1 MSKQIIED
9 ALKAANSSA
18 FHEGIRRE
26 RLAEAAEHCYNVV
39 SHLDPRNRQ
48 WMWENMRGV
57 IELAEMYGR
66 AGRPFCWQNSGVDRD
81 RVQSLN
87 SYLRGDAL
95 IHDDMAD
102 PEDEEDNLYDRL
114 ASRIDSSVEVEK
126 AMQEAFRPVILA
138 FNPKYNDAVSHLY
151 FWDRQYSNMIDRHNI
166 HWDNAEHDEY
176 SDIGAKIRDKQLE
189 AEALDYERLIDL
201 AKELP
206 KRERENFDMQYK
218 RKHGYSSYAC
228 G

>member
-1 MSKQIIED
+1 MELKIMSKQIIED
-9 ALKAANSSA
+9 ALKAANPSA

-48 WMWENMRGV
+48 WVWENMRGV

-95 IHDDMAD
+95 IDDDYVD
-102 PEDEEDNLYDRL
+102 PEDEAEYD
-114 ASRIDSSVEVEK
+114 IEEVER

-138 FNPKYNDAVSHLY
+138 FNPKYNDAVSMLY
-151 FWDRQYSNMIDRHNI
+151 FRDRQYSDMIAQHERF
-166 HWDNAEHDEY
+166 WDASQIDEY
-176 SDIGAKIRDKQLE
+176 SDYGAKIADQQRE
-189 AEALDYERLIDL
+189 AEETAFQQLIEL
-201 AKELP
+201 AEELP
-206 KRERENFDMQYK
+206 KRERRNFDMQYT

>member
-1 MSKQIIED
+1 MSKQIIQD
-9 ALKAANSSA
+9 ALKAANPSA
-18 FHEGIRRE
+18 FHEGVRRE
-26 RLAEAAEHCYNVV
+26 RLAEAAEACYNVV
-39 SHLDPRNRQ
+39 SHLDKSNRQ

-66 AGRPFCWQNSGVDRD
+66 AGRPVCWQNSGVDRD
-81 RVQSLN
+81 RGEWSS
-87 SYLRGDAL
+87 SYLRGGAL
-95 IHDDMAD
+95 IDAEFAD
-102 PEDEEDNLYDRL
+102 PEEEDNLYDRL

-126 AMQEAFRPVILA
+126 AMQEAFRPVITA
-138 FNPKYNDAVSHLY
+138 FNPEYNDAVAILY

-166 HWDNAEHDEY
+166 HWDTAEHDEY

-206 KRERENFDMQYK
+206 KRERENFDCQYK